1 MTIFEK
7 IGQVLT
13 TDLSKDFKNKKNKKN
28 NEKQESV
35 FLQLQ
40 KKRRSIYRLG
50 RKVELN
56 QQEIQALIKNT
67 VRQTPSAFNSQS
79 ARIVMLFEDAHVKFW
94 NIVREELRKLIP
106 KDIFEGTMVKM
117 DGFVAGY
124 GTVLFYED
132 LNVIRSLQKQYPL
145 YADNFPIWSEQSG
158 GMVQYAVW
166 TALAE
171 YNMGASLQHYN
182 PLIDEQVLD
191 AFEIPKNWFLRAQL
205 VFGSSEEKPTDNICI
220 VNDAQFKT
228 YLR

>member
-1 MTIFEK
+1 MTILKK
-7 IGQVLT
+7 IGQALT
-13 TDLSKDFKNKKNKKN
+13 ADLSKDFKNKKNN
-28 NEKQESV
+28 QKQESI

-56 QQEIQALIKNT
+56 QQEIQALIKAT

-79 ARIVMLFEDAHVKFW
+79 SRIVMLFEDAHVKFW

-117 DGFVAGY
+117 DSFIAGY

-145 YADNFPIWSEQSG
+145 DADNFPIWSEQSN

-171 YNMGASLQHYN
+171 CHLGASLQHYN
-182 PLIDEQVLD
+182 PLIDQQVSNT
-191 AFEIPKNWFLRAQL
+191 FEIPHGWLLRAQL
-205 VFGSSEEKPTDNICI
+205 VFGSIEEKASEKIC
-220 VNDAQFKT
+220 VVDDVQFKT
-228 YLR
+228 YLK